1 MLAYFEL
8 VPAQPQLVLTIAPS
22 SGAPA
27 GKCCGE
33 KTVGEV
39 VYTLVGEADT
49 AQYGCL
55 QNCIY
60 ENMNQGSQFCFRTGD
75 LPVEC
80 LDDDQGNT
88 GEPQEEGTPGPQGS
102 YTNPNN

>member
-1 MLAYFEL
+1 MYSL
-8 VPAQPQLVLTIAPS
+8 VRE
-22 SGAPA
+22 G
-27 GKCCGE
+27 
-33 KTVGEV
+33 
-39 VYTLVGEADT
+39 DT

-60 ENMNQGSQFCFRTGD
+60 QDMDNQGSMFCFSSGD

-80 LDDDQGNT
+80 LDDDNQGNT

-102 YTNPNN
+102 YTANIYSLR